1 MDIFIVL
8 LDWLP
13 GALLLM
19 NAVPMLFVVGI
30 NAAIPLFIMAAL
42 FFPPV
47 GELIELKTNIT
58 MHPKTK
64 TVVLLLLYVPHFYFI
79 LSHAG

>member
-19 NAVPMLFVVGI
+19 NAIPMSFVVGI
-30 NAAIPLFIMAAL
+30 NAAIPLFIMSAL
-42 FFPPV
+42 FLPPV
-47 GELIELKTNIT
+47 GQLIESKTNIT
-58 MHPKTK
+58 IHPKTK
-64 TVVLLLLYVPHFYFI
+64 TVILFLLYVPHFYFI